1 MTILNIV
8 DCVARVHHIEK
19 VKYNTHGQAEYN
31 DDGRFTFTRNK
42 CNALVQNIQVLC
54 MNITKTKH
62 NNVIY
67 YCICLSNVITD

>member
-8 DCVARVHHIEK
+8 DCFQRVHNVETA
-19 VKYNTHGQAEYN
+19 KYNTHDKRN
-31 DDGRFTFTRNK
+31 VIMTDDLHVPVKGNK
-42 CNALVQNIQVLC
+42 CSALVQYIQVLC

-67 YCICLSNVITD
+67 YCIMSIECD